1 MSTYRCSVAPA
12 IPTSPSKHLINWHL
26 GPPDAPSSD
35 TNHKGY
41 WCLDLTTNNIIVSQ
55 HVVFDETDFPFT
67 VSPCLTKILDIFLQ
81 DNSWN
86 AASMPAPLPEPP
98 RVPVL
103 PRRWRSNRASIAT
116 GPHRCWWSDHRPRW
130 SDRASTAI
138 GPIAAGGQT
147 TRGTEDGCPTAT
159 PGCLIA

>member
-1 MSTYRCSVAPA
+1 MSHSTVSPPPMSTYRCSVVPA
-12 IPTSPSKHLINWHL
+12 IPTSPSKHLINWHI

-67 VSPCLTKILDIFLQ
+67 ISPCLTNNLDIFLQ

-86 AASMPAPLPEPP
+86 AASMLAPLLEPP

-103 PRRWRSNRASIAT
+103 PQRWRSNRASIT
-116 GPHRCWWSDHRPRW
+116 TEPHRCWWSDHCPRW
-130 SDRASTAI
+130 SDRASTAT
-138 GPIAAGGQT
+138 GPH
-147 TRGTEDGCPTAT
+147 RC
-159 PGCLIA
+159 